1 MQGEK
6 KGLNE
11 RGGEE
16 KFKCG
21 GKKSRCE
28 QGRKV

>member
-11 RGGEE
+11 GGEE